1 MYTCSFLFL
10 LLCTMF
16 TVWALPP
23 IDIMLDY
30 SCSNDHR
37 KHIAYPII
45 FARWTLNTGHT
56 VYNSICFVCVHI
68 IFVSFFVASFVEN
81 TFLCCSNWHWMWN
94 LTSTLIIYR
103 ISDWWEREREKTIG
117 FIGLCISQKYPLSF
131 AVSLT
136 IVIAIII
143 RLAIMRSFNYKARAS
158 SARPVPLNEYWIN
171 TKKKRALARCP

>member
-56 VYNSICFVCVHI
+56 VYNSMCFVCVHI

-81 TFLCCSNWHWMWN
+81 TFLCCSNRHWMWN

-103 ISDWWEREREKTIG
+103 ISDWWERERK
-117 FIGLCISQKYPLSF
+117 
-131 AVSLT
+131 
-136 IVIAIII
+136 
-143 RLAIMRSFNYKARAS
+143 N
-158 SARPVPLNEYWIN
+158 YWIYWIVYF
-171 TKKKRALARCP
+171 TKISSVVCRVSHHRHRHHHPPSHHAFIQL